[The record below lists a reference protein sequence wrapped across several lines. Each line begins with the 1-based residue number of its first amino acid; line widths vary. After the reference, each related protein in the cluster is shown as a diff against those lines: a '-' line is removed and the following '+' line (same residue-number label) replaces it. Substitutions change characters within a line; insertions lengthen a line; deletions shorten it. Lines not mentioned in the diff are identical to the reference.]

1 MTTIDEGRLRFI
13 FGDVWQ
19 IDKYDECTFYR
30 KRICALDEAKAV
42 DFAGI
47 GPGPAVYLIEVKDFR
62 NHPGPNPDAFCR
74 AAEEIADPRKTIK
87 IILWFEQD
95 MHQSKP
101 ALSTLA
107 NQLKSKI
114 GWVSARVFVVETA
127 THGVPDLQVQDRP

>member
-62 NHPGPNPDAFCR
+62 NHRIENKPKFKNQDLVLAVASKVRDSVAGLIALRRNHPGPNPDAFCR

-87 IILWFEQD
+87 IILWLE
-95 MHQSKP
+95 
-101 ALSTLA
+101 
-107 NQLKSKI
+107 
-114 GWVSARVFVVETA
+114 
-127 THGVPDLQVQDRP
+127 